1 MTASPTTKN
10 QNPKKEMA
18 ISAAGTIA
26 LILFGVICLVYVTWF
41 LLATIWARAVT
52 AMAMNI
58 RARRVNA
65 AAAGGAAAG
74 DAEAGAGEGA
84 T

>member
-1 MTASPTTKN
+1 
-10 QNPKKEMA
+10 MA

-26 LILFGVICLVYVTWF
+26 LIIFGVICLVYVTWF

-65 AAAGGAAAG
+65 AAAGGAAGG

>member
-1 MTASPTTKN
+1 
-10 QNPKKEMA
+10 MA
-18 ISAAGTIA
+18 VSAAGTIA
-26 LILFGVICLVYVTWF
+26 LIIFGVICLVYVTWF

-52 AMAMNI
+52 ALAMKI

-65 AAAGGAAAG
+65 AAAGAEAGGAAGG
-74 DAEAGAGEGA
+74 DAEAGAAAGEGA

>member
-1 MTASPTTKN
+1 
-10 QNPKKEMA
+10 MA

-26 LILFGVICLVYVTWF
+26 LVIFGVICLVYVTWF
-41 LLATIWARAVT
+41 VLATIWARAVT
-52 AMAMNI
+52 ARAMNV

-65 AAAGGAAAG
+65 TAAGGAAGG
-74 DAEAGAGEGA
+74 DAEAGAVAGEGA